1 MDCPKCMSEDLVEV
15 HPNLMNLGNGTGVF
29 NCEECKGHWLNCE
42 SIETYLAKQDQVKVE
57 TFRSVW
63 YSSPLSI
70 STRKCPH
77 DQIRLGTITFKKIE
91 LDVCPQCKGLWFDEL
106 ELEVITNRNVPKG
119 EKSGGGGSVGGF
131 DCIDIVGEIFGAIFG
146 GGW

>member
-1 MDCPKCMSEDLVEV
+1 MLCPKCTFSGLVEV
-15 HPNLMNLGNGTGVF
+15 QPNLINLGHGTGVF
-29 NCEECKGHWLNCE
+29 NCEKCNGHWLNRE

-57 TFRSVW
+57 AFRSVW
-63 YSSPLSI
+63 HSSPQPSAA
-70 STRKCPH
+70 RKCPH
-77 DQIRLGTITFKKIE
+77 DQIRLGTITFKKID

-119 EKSGGGGSVGGF
+119 EKSGGGGSVGGG